1 LCGAFFGGF
10 KVIEAPSTE
19 TVHILR
25 SCYLCIF
32 PISSLLSTVR
42 EMTSASVNSR
52 DLKASDWVNV
62 KPVIARLYKVE
73 KRPLRDVKREIEK
86 TYGLVAK

>member
-1 LCGAFFGGF
+1 
-10 KVIEAPSTE
+10 
-19 TVHILR
+19 
-25 SCYLCIF
+25 
-32 PISSLLSTVR
+32 
-42 EMTSASVNSR
+42 MTSASVNSR